1 MQRSAT
7 NCRLGHEKR
16 FEAACGGCGLAVRG
30 LEDSDDSTE
39 ALAKNGGAAHAAGW
53 ERLIVFK
60 DDLVLIAARKPHDG
74 GYDFFLLVEDV
85 NAVAD
90 LDVGIFEVGKGV
102 GRGEGFRVELENKEV
117 FLTMNGFSDDDGAF
131 LAFSKKLGGG
141 GASALVDGAG
151 EVDLTLVV
159 EVEKGAREGEVMDCL
174 I

>member
-1 MQRSAT
+1 M
-7 NCRLGHEKR
+7 
-16 FEAACGGCGLAVRG
+16 
-30 LEDSDDSTE
+30 
-39 ALAKNGGAAHAAGW
+39 
-53 ERLIVFK
+53 
-60 DDLVLIAARKPHDG
+60 LIAARKPHDG
-74 GYDFFLLVEDV
+74 GYDFFLFVEDV

-159 EVEKGAREGEVMDCL
+159 EVEKGAREGEMMDCL
-174 I
+174 IRWHADGLTRFCIGTRGEENQGAEEGEELRHGGKVAQDGGRRNLEF